1 MTMKEITVEDV
12 KDKLNQY
19 RLIDVRE
26 PHEWNGELGHIK
38 GAQLIPMNEVPMN
51 LDQLKQDEEILLIC
65 RSGNRSGRI
74 GMYLDHQGYQVT
86 NLLGGMLDWNA
97 MKLPVSRED

>member
-1 MTMKEITVEDV
+1 MTMKEITVVDV

-74 GMYLDHQGYQVT
+74 GMYLDQQGYQVT

-97 MKLPVSRED
+97 LKLPVSRED

>member
-1 MTMKEITVEDV
+1 MTMKEITVVDV
-12 KDKLNQY
+12 KDQLNQY

-38 GAQLIPMNEVPMN
+38 GAQLIPMNEIPMN

-74 GMYLDHQGYQVT
+74 GMYLDQQGYQVT

-97 MKLPVSRED
+97 FKLPISRED